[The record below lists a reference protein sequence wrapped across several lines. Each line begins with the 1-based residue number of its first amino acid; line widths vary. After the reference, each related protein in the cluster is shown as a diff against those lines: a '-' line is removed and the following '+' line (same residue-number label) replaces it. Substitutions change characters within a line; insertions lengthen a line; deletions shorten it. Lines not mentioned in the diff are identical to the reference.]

1 MSTATAAP
9 GAAPTGSRTAAATA
23 VPATPRTAAL
33 TVLYDADCPFCRKAK
48 GWLARQ
54 EQLVRLEFVPAASD
68 LARQRF
74 PDLDHALT
82 LRVITVIGGR
92 GEVYRGERAWL
103 VCLWA
108 LRAWR
113 PTANRLT
120 RSGHRVFLRAATELA
135 DRLRAMTKDED
146 CGETCQV

>member
-1 MSTATAAP
+1 MT
-9 GAAPTGSRTAAATA
+9 
-23 VPATPRTAAL
+23 AL
-33 TVLYDADCPFCRKAK
+33 TVLYDANCAFCRRAA

-54 EQLVRLEFVPAASD
+54 EQLVRLEFVPAGSEP
-68 LARQRF
+68 ARRRF
-74 PDLDHALT
+74 PVLDHAGT
-82 LRVITVIGGR
+82 LNVITVIGDR

-113 PTANRLT
+113 PMAGRMS

-135 DRLRAMTKDED
+135 DRLRALTKDED
-146 CGETCQV
+146 CGETCQE

>member
-1 MSTATAAP
+1 MSAVTAVTASPSPAP
-9 GAAPTGSRTAAATA
+9 GTAAATSA
-23 VPATPRTAAL
+23 LTVPRTSAL
-33 TVLYDADCPFCRKAK
+33 TVLYDADCPFCRRAK

-54 EQLVRLEFVPAASD
+54 EQLVRLEFVPAASG

-74 PDLDHALT
+74 PDLDHART
-82 LRVITVIGGR
+82 LEVITVIGGR

-135 DRLRAMTKDED
+135 DRLRAMAKDED
-146 CGETCQV
+146 CGETCQE